1 MFFKNYF
8 LFCILQQNLWK
19 NVVKFTEG
27 YKAENIKRELSNIF
41 LLQKYFLKINMER
54 SRMCFNFMYKK
65 YFLRMLLQGFK
76 KYDDAR
82 LINAFFLKTTE
93 CRQVSNGYCKCD

>member
-1 MFFKNYF
+1 
-8 LFCILQQNLWK
+8 
-19 NVVKFTEG
+19 
-27 YKAENIKRELSNIF
+27 
-41 LLQKYFLKINMER
+41 MER

-82 LINAFFLKTTE
+82 LINAFFKKLLNVAKYQMVTANAI
-93 CRQVSNGYCKCD
+93 R